1 MTEFDAALV
10 PHARRPS
17 PSPELDEVRFHAERL
32 IGLVDRLRDNRSEEP
47 THSVLARLLRQA
59 RHHPPAV
66 CASLAVFPLPVEQR
80 EFRQAHSVLV
90 DGNPRARVLLPRE
103 FAVDDAVSGPNSLTG
118 AEVRVHESPLSTMA
132 VVDGRIALLAVDR
145 TLVVLQ
151 DHQAVQAVR
160 TLLDSVW
167 DNALDAN
174 SVRWVDLAWPEGS
187 THRRVLRLLS
197 AGHTDDVAAR
207 RLGMSVRTYRRHV
220 AELMTGL
227 DARSRFHAG
236 VLATQLGLVRYPAS
250 ASSSAS
256 IAAE

>member
-1 MTEFDAALV
+1 MTELDTAFV
-10 PHARRPS
+10 PQPRRPA
-17 PSPELDEVRFHAERL
+17 PSPDLDEVRFHAERL
-32 IGLVDRLRDNRSEEP
+32 MGLVDRLRDAGPVESE
-47 THSVLARLLRQA
+47 HGVLARVLRQA
-59 RHHPPAV
+59 RHQPPAV
-66 CASLAVFPLPVEQR
+66 WASLAVFPLPVEQR
-80 EFRQAHSVLV
+80 EFRQAHSVLIE
-90 DGNPRARVLLPRE
+90 GNRRARVLLPRE
-103 FAVDDAVSGPNSLTG
+103 FAVEDGPTSLTG

-145 TLVVLQ
+145 ALVVLQ

-160 TLLDSVW
+160 TLLESVW
-167 DNALDAN
+167 NNAMDVR
-174 SVRWVDLAWPEGS
+174 SVRWVDLEWPEGGV
-187 THRRVLRLLS
+187 HRRVLRLLS

-207 RLGMSVRTYRRHV
+207 RLDMSVRTYRRHV

-236 VLATQLGLVRYPAS
+236 LLAAQLGLVRYPAT